1 MSKNSESIKQATAAQ
16 REFNDLSAEGKD
28 IYREY
33 QGIFNSISGEL
44 GKQVSYAAQ
53 AKKEYNNL
61 ASISRK
67 LSDSQAETNRLSD
80 KELNNLQKRAK
91 SSADQIKFALDEVAA
106 KQKLGVVLNDNEQ
119 ALLASGKA
127 NQSQEKDFL
136 KDIQKQIELRKKS
149 NEAMGVAG
157 GLLSGLTAMAGPFA
171 KALKLDKVQQ
181 DMEKTA
187 DAVAKGNKSF
197 GKMRVLAAGVGSA
210 ITNAFATMT
219 DPAVV
224 IGAIVKSMGAIA
236 KEQKNFRQIT
246 GQNIDLQDSL
256 NGKMIN
262 TVDYIKGAVALTKE
276 LGVNAQV
283 VFSSETIA
291 EVAELTENMG
301 LGAKEAANLA
311 KMAKISGK
319 ELSTVTAEM
328 EASFKSFV
336 KTNKTGLN
344 LKDVISDVGNASAA
358 VSLSLGSQPEKIQQ
372 AAMEAR
378 KLGLSLEQVDKIAG
392 SLLSF
397 ESSIEAEMEAE
408 LLTGKQLNLD
418 KARSLALNNDL
429 AGVAKEIGKNQAIL
443 GAFASGNRIQ
453 QEATAKAMGMS
464 RDEMAK
470 MIYQQKIANGLTAE
484 QAAAAADVSV
494 SEAKRLTAQET
505 IAKVMDKMTQGAASF
520 LDKMMPILDNTYLI
534 EASMIVIGAVVVGKI
549 AKGLA
554 DAAKST
560 VDMAKGAASALKGMG
575 GSKGGGDDTPD
586 LKKKPDTKGMDKKS
600 GEGIKAYLKGLG
612 DGLASIGKQMGNV
625 IKGAVA
631 LGIAGIVL
639 GGAFAVALMMIKDVD
654 PIQMIAFSASLAM
667 LGLTMAVMGNIGGN
681 IIVGALAMGILA
693 LALIPAAYAFS
704 LLAEVDIA
712 KMIAFS
718 LMLPLLALAA
728 AGLGFIAPFI
738 AAGSAALV
746 VLGVGMLAVSLAF
759 GAMGGVDIEKIK
771 ILGEVLPSIGLAAAK
786 LGIMAPFIAAG
797 SAAMVLLSV
806 GMLAIGL
813 GSAAMGNVDAEQLR
827 IFSEVLPGLGL
838 AMAGLGFMAPFIIMG
853 SFALGAM
860 SLALVPL
867 ALMGPGLAIASTALM
882 GMAQALRE
890 VGSALGEIDGSK
902 LDKLEDFA
910 ITSAVTGAASGVM
923 AAIASPIAA
932 LGGML
937 GGGDDGDDAQMQIVE
952 KLDQLI
958 AIVEKG
964 GDVILDGALVGK
976 NLAIASSKMG

>member
-1 MSKNSESIKQATAAQ
+1 MSKNSENIKQSAAAQ
-16 REFNDLSAEGKD
+16 KEFNNLSKEGQD

-67 LSDSQAETNRLSD
+67 LADAQKEGNRLSD
-80 KELNNLQKRAK
+80 EQLTNLQKRAK
-91 SSADQIKFALDEVAA
+91 SSADQITFALKEVAA
-106 KQKLGVVLNDNEQ
+106 KQKLGAVLSANEQ
-119 ALLASGKA
+119 ALLAAGDAK
-127 NQSQEKDFL
+127 QIQEKDFL
-136 KDIQKQIELRKKS
+136 KDIQKEVELRKKS

-171 KALKLDKVQQ
+171 KALKLDKVQK

-187 DAVAKGNKSF
+187 DSVAKGNKSF

-210 ITNAFATMT
+210 IGSAFATLT

-224 IGAIVKSMGAIA
+224 IGAIIKSMGALA

-246 GQNIDLQDSL
+246 GQNVDLQGSM
-256 NGKMIN
+256 NTKMVTTI
-262 TVDYIKGAVALTKE
+262 DYMKGVVALTKE

-283 VFSSETIA
+283 VFSAETIT
-291 EVAELTENMG
+291 EVADLTENMG

-392 SLLSF
+392 SLLDF

-418 KARSLALNNDL
+418 KARQLALNNDL

-443 GAFASGNRIQ
+443 GAFSSGNRIQ

-484 QAAAAADVSV
+484 QAAKAADVSV

-505 IAKVMDKMTQGAASF
+505 ISKVMDKMTQGAAAF
-520 LDKMMPILDNTYLI
+520 LDKMMPILDNTFLI
-534 EASMIVIGAVVVGKI
+534 EASMIAIGAVVVGKI
-549 AKGLA
+549 AGGLA

-560 VDMAKGAASALKGMG
+560 MDMAKGAAKALSGMG
-575 GSKGGGDDTPD
+575 GSKGGKDDTPD

-631 LGIAGIVL
+631 LGVAGLVL
-639 GGAFAVALMMIKDVD
+639 GGAFALALMMIKDVD

-704 LLAEVDIA
+704 LLAEVDIN

-738 AAGSAALV
+738 ALGAASLI
-746 VLGVGMLAVSLAF
+746 VLGLGMIAISTAF
-759 GAMGGVDIEKIK
+759 SMLGDIDMEKIN
-771 ILGEVLPSIGLAAAK
+771 GFSSAVTTLAMSTAK
-786 LGIMAPFIAAG
+786 LGLF
-797 SAAMVLLSV
+797 
-806 GMLAIGL
+806 
-813 GSAAMGNVDAEQLR
+813 
-827 IFSEVLPGLGL
+827 
-838 AMAGLGFMAPFIIMG
+838 APFIIMG
-853 SFALGAM
+853 SAALLVLGAAMIPVSTAFSMLGNIDMEMISGFSTAITALAM
-860 SLALVPL
+860 STAKLGLFAPLIIFGSAALLVLGAAMIPAAMAFKLLGEADMEAISNTLGELGDKASALMAVGPALFSVAAGIIAFSASMAIATGLGFLGKLIGGGGPL
-867 ALMGPGLAIASTALM
+867 ADLDRLAKMSPQLVEAGNALN
-882 GMAQALRE
+882 
-890 VGSALGEIDGSK
+890 
-902 LDKLEDFA
+902 
-910 ITSAVTGAASGVM
+910 AVANG
-923 AAIASPIAA
+923 
-932 LGGML
+932 
-937 GGGDDGDDAQMQIVE
+937 
-952 KLDQLI
+952 
-958 AIVEKG
+958 
-964 GDVILDGALVGK
+964 
-976 NLAIASSKMG
+976 

>member
-1 MSKNSESIKQATAAQ
+1 MSKNSENIKQSAAAQ
-16 REFNDLSAEGKD
+16 KEFNNLSKEGQD

-67 LSDSQAETNRLSD
+67 LADAQKEGNRLSD
-80 KELNNLQKRAK
+80 EQLTNLQKRAK
-91 SSADQIKFALDEVAA
+91 SSADQITFALKEVAA
-106 KQKLGVVLNDNEQ
+106 KQKLGAVLSANEQ
-119 ALLASGKA
+119 ALLAAGDAK
-127 NQSQEKDFL
+127 QIQEKDFL
-136 KDIQKQIELRKKS
+136 KDIQKEVELRKKS

-171 KALKLDKVQQ
+171 KALKLDKVQK

-187 DAVAKGNKSF
+187 DSVAKGNKSF

-210 ITNAFATMT
+210 IGSAFATLT

-224 IGAIVKSMGAIA
+224 IGAIIKSMGALA

-246 GQNIDLQDSL
+246 GQNVDLQGSM
-256 NGKMIN
+256 NTKMVTTI
-262 TVDYIKGAVALTKE
+262 DYMKGVVALTKE

-283 VFSSETIA
+283 VFSAETIT
-291 EVAELTENMG
+291 EVADLTENMG

-392 SLLSF
+392 SLLDF

-418 KARSLALNNDL
+418 KARQLALNKDL

-443 GAFASGNRIQ
+443 GAFSSGNRIQ

-484 QAAAAADVSV
+484 QAAKAADVSV

-505 IAKVMDKMTQGAASF
+505 ISKVMDKMTQGAAAF
-520 LDKMMPILDNTYLI
+520 LDKMMPILDNTFLI
-534 EASMIVIGAVVVGKI
+534 EASMIAIGAVVVGKI
-549 AKGLA
+549 AGGLA

-560 VDMAKGAASALKGMG
+560 MDMAKGAAKALSGMG
-575 GSKGGGDDTPD
+575 GSKGGKDDTPD

-631 LGIAGIVL
+631 LGVAGLVL
-639 GGAFAVALMMIKDVD
+639 GGAFALALMMIKDVD

-704 LLAEVDIA
+704 LLAEVDIN

-728 AGLGFIAPFI
+728 AGLGFLAPFI

-746 VLGVGMLAVSLAF
+746 VLGLGMMAVSLAF
-759 GAMGGVDIEKIK
+759 
-771 ILGEVLPSIGLAAAK
+771 
-786 LGIMAPFIAAG
+786 
-797 SAAMVLLSV
+797 
-806 GMLAIGL
+806 
-813 GSAAMGNVDAEQLR
+813 AAMGNVDIEQIR
-827 IFSEVLPGLGL
+827 VFSEVLPGLGL
-838 AMAGLGFMAPFIIMG
+838 AMAGLGLMAPLMILG

-867 ALMGPGLAIASTALM
+867 ALMGPGLSLAATALM

-890 VGSALGEIDGSK
+890 VGSALGDIDGSK

-937 GGGDDGDDAQMQIVE
+937 GGGDEGDDAQMQIVE

-964 GDVILDGALVGK
+964 GDVLLDGAKVGK

>member
-1 MSKNSESIKQATAAQ
+1 MSKNSESIKQSAAAQ
-16 REFNDLSAEGKD
+16 REFNNLSKEGQD

-67 LSDSQAETNRLSD
+67 LSDAQAETNRLSD
-80 KELNNLQKRAK
+80 KELNSLQKRVK
-91 SSADQIKFALDEVAA
+91 SSADQIKFAIEEVEA
-106 KQKLGVVLNDNEQ
+106 KKKLGAVLNDNEQ
-119 ALLASGKA
+119 ALLAAGKA
-127 NQSQEKDFL
+127 NQSQEKSFL

-171 KALKLDKVQQ
+171 KALKLDKVQK
-181 DMEKTA
+181 DMEKTD

-210 ITNAFATMT
+210 IGSAFATLT

-224 IGAIVKSMGAIA
+224 IGAIIKSMGALA

-246 GQNIDLQDSL
+246 GQNVDLQGSM
-256 NGKMIN
+256 NTKMVTTI
-262 TVDYIKGAVALTKE
+262 DYMKGVVALTKE

-283 VFSSETIA
+283 VFSAETLT
-291 EVAELTENMG
+291 EVADLTENMG

-358 VSLSLGSQPEKIQQ
+358 VSLSLGSQPAKIQE

-392 SLLSF
+392 SLLDF

-418 KARSLALNNDL
+418 KARQLALNNDL

-443 GAFASGNRIQ
+443 GAFSSGNRIQ

-470 MIYQQKIANGLTAE
+470 MIYQQKIANGLTEE
-484 QAAAAADVSV
+484 QAAKAADVSV

-505 IAKVMDKMTQGAASF
+505 ISKVMDKMTQGAAAF
-520 LDKMMPILDNTYLI
+520 LDKLMPILDNTYLI
-534 EASMIVIGAVVVGKI
+534 EATMVAIGAVVVGKI
-549 AKGLA
+549 AGGLA

-560 VDMAKGAASALKGMG
+560 MDMAKGAASALKGMG
-575 GSKGGGDDTPD
+575 GSKGGGDATPD
-586 LKKKPDTKGMDKKS
+586 IGKKPDTKGMDKKS
-600 GEGIKAYLKGLG
+600 GEGIKAYLTGLG

-631 LGIAGIVL
+631 LGVAGLVL
-639 GGAFAVALMMIKDVD
+639 GGAFALALMMIKDVD
-654 PIQMIAFSASLAM
+654 PVQMIAFSASLAM

-738 AAGSAALV
+738 AAGSAALI
-746 VLGVGMLAVSLAF
+746 VLGVGMMAVSLAF
-759 GAMGGVDIEKIK
+759 AAMGNVDIEKIK

-786 LGIMAPFIAAG
+786 LGIMSPFIAAG

-860 SLALVPL
+860 ALALVPL
-867 ALMGPGLAIASTALM
+867 ALMGPGLSLASTALM
-882 GMAQALRE
+882 DMAQALRE
-890 VGSALGEIDGSK
+890 VGSALGDIDGSK

-937 GGGDDGDDAQMQIVE
+937 GGGDEGDDAQMQIVE

-964 GDVILDGALVGK
+964 GDVLLDGAKVGK

>member
-867 ALMGPGLAIASTALM
+867 ALMGPGLAIAATALM

>member
-1 MSKNSESIKQATAAQ
+1 MSKNSENIKQSAAAQ
-16 REFNDLSAEGKD
+16 KEFNNLSKEGQD

-67 LSDSQAETNRLSD
+67 LADAQKEGNRLSD
-80 KELNNLQKRAK
+80 EQLTNLQKRAK
-91 SSADQIKFALDEVAA
+91 SSADQITFALKEVAA
-106 KQKLGVVLNDNEQ
+106 KQKLGAVLSANEQ
-119 ALLASGKA
+119 ALLAAGDAK
-127 NQSQEKDFL
+127 QIQEKDFL
-136 KDIQKQIELRKKS
+136 KDIQKEVELRKKS

-171 KALKLDKVQQ
+171 KALKLDKVQK

-187 DAVAKGNKSF
+187 DSVAKGNKSF

-210 ITNAFATMT
+210 IGSAFATLT

-224 IGAIVKSMGAIA
+224 IGAIIKSMGALA

-246 GQNIDLQDSL
+246 GQNVDLQGSM
-256 NGKMIN
+256 NTKMVTTI
-262 TVDYIKGAVALTKE
+262 DYMKGVVALTKE

-283 VFSSETIA
+283 VFSAETIT
-291 EVAELTENMG
+291 EVADLTENMG

-392 SLLSF
+392 SLLDF

-418 KARSLALNNDL
+418 KARQLALNNDL

-443 GAFASGNRIQ
+443 GAFSSGNRIQ

-484 QAAAAADVSV
+484 QAAKAADVSV

-505 IAKVMDKMTQGAASF
+505 ISKVMDKMTQGAAAF
-520 LDKMMPILDNTYLI
+520 LDKMMPILDNTFLI
-534 EASMIVIGAVVVGKI
+534 EASMIAIGAVVVGKI
-549 AKGLA
+549 AGGLA

-560 VDMAKGAASALKGMG
+560 MDMAKGAAKALSGMG
-575 GSKGGGDDTPD
+575 GSKGGGDDVD
-586 LKKKPDTKGMDKKS
+586 LDKKKAPKGMDKKS
-600 GEGIKAYLKGLG
+600 GEGIKAYLQGLG

-631 LGIAGIVL
+631 LGVAGLVL
-639 GGAFAVALMMIKDVD
+639 GGAFALALMMIKDVD

-704 LLAEVDIA
+704 LLAEVDIN

-728 AGLGFIAPFI
+728 AGLGFLAPFI

-746 VLGVGMLAVSLAF
+746 VLGLGMMAVSLAF
-759 GAMGGVDIEKIK
+759 
-771 ILGEVLPSIGLAAAK
+771 
-786 LGIMAPFIAAG
+786 
-797 SAAMVLLSV
+797 
-806 GMLAIGL
+806 
-813 GSAAMGNVDAEQLR
+813 AAMGNVDIEQIR
-827 IFSEVLPGLGL
+827 VFSEVLPGLGL
-838 AMAGLGFMAPFIIMG
+838 AMAGLGLMAPLMILG

-867 ALMGPGLAIASTALM
+867 ALMGPGLSLAATALM

-890 VGSALGEIDGSK
+890 VGSALGDIDGSK

-937 GGGDDGDDAQMQIVE
+937 GGGDEGDDAQMQIVE

-964 GDVILDGALVGK
+964 GDVLLDGAKVGK

>member
-1 MSKNSESIKQATAAQ
+1 MSKNSENIKQSAAAQ
-16 REFNDLSAEGKD
+16 KEFNNLSKEGQD

-67 LSDSQAETNRLSD
+67 LADAQKEGNRLSD
-80 KELNNLQKRAK
+80 EQLTNLQKRAK
-91 SSADQIKFALDEVAA
+91 SSADQITFALKEVAA
-106 KQKLGVVLNDNEQ
+106 KQKLGAVLSANEQ
-119 ALLASGKA
+119 ALLAAGDAK
-127 NQSQEKDFL
+127 QIQEKDFL
-136 KDIQKQIELRKKS
+136 KDIQKEVELRKKS

-171 KALKLDKVQQ
+171 KALKLDKVQK

-187 DAVAKGNKSF
+187 DSVAKGNKSF

-210 ITNAFATMT
+210 IGSAFATLT

-224 IGAIVKSMGAIA
+224 IGAIIKSMGALA

-246 GQNIDLQDSL
+246 GQNVDLQGSM
-256 NGKMIN
+256 NTKMVTTI
-262 TVDYIKGAVALTKE
+262 DYMKGVVALTKE

-283 VFSSETIA
+283 VFSAETIT
-291 EVAELTENMG
+291 EVADLTENMG

-392 SLLSF
+392 SLLDF

-418 KARSLALNNDL
+418 KARQLALNNDL

-443 GAFASGNRIQ
+443 GAFSSGNRIQ

-484 QAAAAADVSV
+484 QAAKAADVSV

-505 IAKVMDKMTQGAASF
+505 ISKVMDKMTQGAAAF
-520 LDKMMPILDNTYLI
+520 LDKMMPILDNTFLI
-534 EASMIVIGAVVVGKI
+534 EASMIAIGAVVVGKI
-549 AKGLA
+549 AGGLA

-560 VDMAKGAASALKGMG
+560 MDMAKGAAKALSGMG
-575 GSKGGGDDTPD
+575 GSKGGGDDVD
-586 LKKKPDTKGMDKKS
+586 LDKKKAPKGMDKKS

-631 LGIAGIVL
+631 LGVAGLVL
-639 GGAFAVALMMIKDVD
+639 GGAFALALMMIKDVD

-704 LLAEVDIA
+704 LLAEVDIN

-728 AGLGFIAPFI
+728 AGLGFLAPFI

-746 VLGVGMLAVSLAF
+746 VLGLGMMAVSLAF
-759 GAMGGVDIEKIK
+759 
-771 ILGEVLPSIGLAAAK
+771 
-786 LGIMAPFIAAG
+786 
-797 SAAMVLLSV
+797 
-806 GMLAIGL
+806 
-813 GSAAMGNVDAEQLR
+813 AAMGNVDIEQIR
-827 IFSEVLPGLGL
+827 VFSEVLPGLGL
-838 AMAGLGFMAPFIIMG
+838 AMAGLGLMAPLMILG

-867 ALMGPGLAIASTALM
+867 ALMGPGLSLAATALM

-890 VGSALGEIDGSK
+890 VGSALGDIDGSK

-937 GGGDDGDDAQMQIVE
+937 GGGDEGDDAQMQIVE

-964 GDVILDGALVGK
+964 GDVLLDGAKVGK

>member
-1 MSKNSESIKQATAAQ
+1 MSKNSENIKQSAAAQ
-16 REFNDLSAEGKD
+16 KEFNNLSKEGQD

-67 LSDSQAETNRLSD
+67 LADAQKEGNRLSD
-80 KELNNLQKRAK
+80 EQLTNLQKRAK
-91 SSADQIKFALDEVAA
+91 SSADQITFALKEVAA
-106 KQKLGVVLNDNEQ
+106 KQKLGAVLSANEQ
-119 ALLASGKA
+119 ALLAAGDAK
-127 NQSQEKDFL
+127 QIQEKDFL
-136 KDIQKQIELRKKS
+136 KDIQKEVELRKKS

-171 KALKLDKVQQ
+171 KALKLDKVQK

-187 DAVAKGNKSF
+187 DSVAKGNKSF

-210 ITNAFATMT
+210 IGSAFATLT

-224 IGAIVKSMGAIA
+224 IGAIIKSMGALA

-246 GQNIDLQDSL
+246 GQNVDLQGSM
-256 NGKMIN
+256 NTKMVTTI
-262 TVDYIKGAVALTKE
+262 DYMKGVVALTKE

-283 VFSSETIA
+283 VFSAETIT
-291 EVAELTENMG
+291 EVADLTENMG

-392 SLLSF
+392 SLLDF

-418 KARSLALNNDL
+418 KARQLALNNDL

-443 GAFASGNRIQ
+443 GAFSSGNRIQ

-484 QAAAAADVSV
+484 QAAKAADVSV

-505 IAKVMDKMTQGAASF
+505 ISKVMDKMTQGAAAF
-520 LDKMMPILDNTYLI
+520 LDKMMPILDNTFLI
-534 EASMIVIGAVVVGKI
+534 EASMIAIGAVVVGKI
-549 AKGLA
+549 AGGLA

-560 VDMAKGAASALKGMG
+560 MDMAKGAAKALSGMG
-575 GSKGGGDDTPD
+575 GSKGGKDDTPD

-631 LGIAGIVL
+631 LGVAGLVL
-639 GGAFAVALMMIKDVD
+639 GGAFALALMMIKDVD

-704 LLAEVDIA
+704 L
-712 KMIAFS
+712 
-718 LMLPLLALAA
+718 MLPLLALAA
-728 AGLGFIAPFI
+728 AGLGFLAPFI

-746 VLGVGMLAVSLAF
+746 VLGLGMMAVSLAF
-759 GAMGGVDIEKIK
+759 
-771 ILGEVLPSIGLAAAK
+771 
-786 LGIMAPFIAAG
+786 
-797 SAAMVLLSV
+797 
-806 GMLAIGL
+806 
-813 GSAAMGNVDAEQLR
+813 AAMGNVDIEQIR
-827 IFSEVLPGLGL
+827 VFSEVLPGLGL
-838 AMAGLGFMAPFIIMG
+838 AMAGLGLMAPLMILG

-867 ALMGPGLAIASTALM
+867 ALMGPGLSLAATALM

-890 VGSALGEIDGSK
+890 VGSALGDIDGSK

-937 GGGDDGDDAQMQIVE
+937 GGGDEGDDAQMQIVE

-964 GDVILDGALVGK
+964 GDVLLDGAKVGK